1 MTEAGDHA
9 QEFAAGN
16 TATGHS
22 TAPTHHAFGFG
33 ISIAVA
39 T

>member
-1 MTEAGDHA
+1 MGPTIRRGS
-9 QEFAAGN
+9 QPVT

-22 TAPTHHAFGFG
+22 IAPTHHVFGFG